1 MKMKVAGLTL
11 HGIEESPFYQA
22 ILREGY
28 QEGFRDCFAQACRDA
43 PGEETAGHLYE
54 DARLRMEKLSV
65 ERRPATGLEEVPEYQ
80 AILREGYR
88 DGFRACFKQFC
99 KEVYGAADEETFE
112 HLYEQAWRK
121 ALIAQLRQLVARY
134 HPAFEFVGEAVR
146 IRHLSELEKLWI
158 DFNEIRG
165 WMMLCERF
173 GEFVAERKRAVS
185 ASIF

>member
-1 MKMKVAGLTL
+1 MKMKIAGLTV
-11 HGIEESPFYQA
+11 HGIEESSVYQA

-28 QEGFRDCFAQACRDA
+28 REGFRACFAQIRQDA

-54 DARLRMEKLSV
+54 ELRLKMKKMGR
-65 ERRPATGLEEVPEYQ
+65 ERLPATGLEEVPEYQ

-88 DGFRACFKQFC
+88 DGFRACFTQTF
-99 KEVYGAADEETFE
+99 KEAHGEADEETFE

-146 IRHLSELEKLWI
+146 IRHLSELEKLWF

-165 WMMLCERF
+165 WMMLRERF
-173 GEFVAERKRAVS
+173 GAFVAERK
-185 ASIF
+185 

>member
-28 QEGFRDCFAQACRDA
+28 QDGFRACFAQTCQDA

-54 DARLRMEKLSV
+54 EARLTMKKMIV
-65 ERRPATGLEEVPEYQ
+65 ERPPAPGFEEVPEYQ
-80 AILREGYR
+80 AIFREGYR
-88 DGFRACFKQFC
+88 DGFRACFTQTF
-99 KEVYGAADEETFE
+99 KEVYGEADEETFE
-112 HLYEQAWRK
+112 HFYEQAWRK
-121 ALIAQLRQLVARY
+121 ALISQLRQLAPRY

-165 WMMLCERF
+165 WMMLSERF
-173 GEFVAERKRAVS
+173 GKFVAERK
-185 ASIF
+185 